1 MHTDPT
7 PDHLQTRAPRT
18 LFAALF
24 LFTMALSS
32 ASATLLA
39 NVDIK
44 PSIFQIVNFTG
55 PTALSLLHGGG
66 LTVCTTEMGTLGNP
80 ICFHAARMLLPS
92 LTVAAGYLLFG
103 DRFLP
108 VMLFKIVLFLLPLEF
123 AIFLALKR
131 LPTSLP
137 RRIGTVFLLLAP
149 FGMTIFIANVV
160 NLPVEEDYAYSLIA
174 FALAII
180 LFGPFASP
188 SSSAASPPR
197 SHPAYILAFALAVDA
212 LYLSKSSLSL
222 AVAALTI
229 ALMLQLRGTLW
240 RVVLLLLVAA
250 APIGWALHQHH
261 ASGRYSLG
269 TSLDGVNLHK
279 GNDAIFLAHYPPP
292 PLTSLDD
299 FDPDL
304 NRGLYFPN
312 EWAFNDYHLHAGLA
326 YIRSHPA
333 ATLHA
338 EWRKFHLLYISLTK
352 YGSSDPHG
360 LRLLIETA
368 GLLLFRV
375 LFWGTLAVS
384 LAALFAPSLRSLRG
398 PAAAYLALVAAC
410 SIPYL
415 VGFGYTRHASIL
427 IYPASLMGCR
437 ILATRR

>member
-1 MHTDPT
+1 MHRQ
-7 PDHLQTRAPRT
+7 QTTCHSPRV

-24 LFTMALSS
+24 LITMAVSI
-32 ASATLLA
+32 ASAVLLG

-80 ICFHAARMLLPS
+80 ICFHAARMLVPS

-103 DRFLP
+103 DRFVP

-131 LPTSLP
+131 LPASLP
-137 RRIGTVFLLLAP
+137 RRIGIVFLLLAP

-174 FALAII
+174 LALAII
-180 LFGPFASP
+180 LFGPLAAP
-188 SSSAASPPR
+188 SSEFATPNR
-197 SHPAYILAFALAVDA
+197 SHPFYVLAFALAVDA

-222 AVAALTI
+222 AVVALTL
-229 ALMLQLRGTLW
+229 AFFLQLHSPLW
-240 RVVLLLLVAA
+240 RFTLLVLVAA
-250 APIGWALHQHH
+250 APIGWAMHQHH

-279 GNDAIFLAHYPPP
+279 GNDEIFLAHYPPP

-312 EWAFNDYHLHAGLA
+312 EWSFNDYHLHAGIA
-326 YIRSHPA
+326 YIRTHPRE
-333 ATLHA
+333 TLRA
-338 EWRKFHLLYISLTK
+338 EWRKFHLLYISITK

-360 LRLLIETA
+360 MRLLVETA
-368 GLLLFRV
+368 GLLLFRA
-375 LFWGTLAVS
+375 LFWSSIAVS
-384 LAALFAPSLRSLRG
+384 FAALFAPSLRSLKG

-410 SIPYL
+410 ALPYL

-427 IYPASLMGCR
+427 IYPASLIWCR
-437 ILATRR
+437 ILSSAGTRK